1 MKKRDFIILIVLLT
15 FLNGCGYSPVFSKKT
30 SNFAI
35 VELKLSGD
43 RKLNTIINN
52 NLNYYKNLESK
63 KLFSIVVNNNFD
75 KQISSKDT
83 KGNPKTF
90 QIKIS
95 SIIKVK
101 NSNGNISEKIFSK
114 SINYN
119 NKSNKFDL
127 KKYEDET
134 IKNFG
139 NKISEEII
147 IYLQSI

>member
-1 MKKRDFIILIVLLT
+1 MIKKNFILLIIFIF

-30 SNFAI
+30 NFSI
-35 VELKLSGD
+35 IELAVKGD
-43 RKLNTIINN
+43 KKINKIIINKLNNYKGLAAEKSFLVIINN
-52 NLNYYKNLESK
+52 
-63 KLFSIVVNNNFD
+63 KLD
-75 KQISSKDT
+75 KQISSKDS

-90 QIKIS
+90 KINVTS
-95 SIIKVK
+95 KIKVK
-101 NSNGNISEKIFSK
+101 NSNGEIYETMFSK
-114 SINYN
+114 SINYD

-127 KKYEDET
+127 KKYEDEI

>member
-1 MKKRDFIILIVLLT
+1 MIKKNFILLIIFIF

-30 SNFAI
+30 NFSI
-35 VELKLSGD
+35 IELAVSGD
-43 RKLNTIINN
+43 KKINKIIINSLNNYKGSEAERSFLVIINN
-52 NLNYYKNLESK
+52 
-63 KLFSIVVNNNFD
+63 KLD
-75 KQISSKDT
+75 KQISSKDS

-90 QIKIS
+90 KINVTS
-95 SIIKVK
+95 KIKVK
-101 NSNGNISEKIFSK
+101 NSNGEIYETMFSK
-114 SINYN
+114 SINYD

-127 KKYEDET
+127 KKYEDEI

>member
-1 MKKRDFIILIVLLT
+1 MIKKNFILLIIFLF

-30 SNFAI
+30 NFSI
-35 VELKLSGD
+35 IELAVKGD
-43 RKLNTIINN
+43 KKINKIIINKLNNYKGLAAEKSFLVIINN
-52 NLNYYKNLESK
+52 
-63 KLFSIVVNNNFD
+63 KLD
-75 KQISSKDT
+75 KQISSKDS

-90 QIKIS
+90 KINVTS
-95 SIIKVK
+95 KIKVK
-101 NSNGNISEKIFSK
+101 NSNGEIYETMFSK
-114 SINYN
+114 SINYD

>member
-1 MKKRDFIILIVLLT
+1 MIKKNFILLVIIL
-15 FLNGCGYSPVFSKKT
+15 FSLNGCGYSPVFSNKT
-30 SNFAI
+30 NFSI
-35 VELKLSGD
+35 IELAVSGD
-43 RKLNTIINN
+43 KTINKIIINR
-52 NLNYYKNLESK
+52 LNYYKESK
-63 KLFSIVVNNNFD
+63 SEKLFSIIINNKID

-90 QIKIS
+90 RINIIS
-95 SIIKVK
+95 KIKVK
-101 NSNGNISEKIFSK
+101 DSNGKINETTISK

-127 KKYEDET
+127 KKYENET

-139 NKISEEII
+139 NKICEEII

>member
-1 MKKRDFIILIVLLT
+1 MLKKNFILLIIIL
-15 FLNGCGYSPVFSKKT
+15 FSLNGCGYSPVFSNK
-30 SNFAI
+30 SNFSI
-35 VELKLSGD
+35 IELAVSGD
-43 RKLNTIINN
+43 KKKNKIIINR
-52 NLNYYKNLESK
+52 LNFYKESK
-63 KLFSIVVNNNFD
+63 SEKLFSIIINNKID

-90 QIKIS
+90 RINIIS
-95 SIIKVK
+95 KIKVK
-101 NSNGNISEKIFSK
+101 DSNGKINETTISK

-127 KKYEDET
+127 KKYEAEI
-134 IKNFG
+134 IKNFA

>member
-1 MKKRDFIILIVLLT
+1 MMKKNFILLIILLF
-15 FLNGCGYSPVFSKKT
+15 FLNGCGYSPIFSKKT
-30 SNFAI
+30 NFSI
-35 VELKLSGD
+35 VELAVTGD
-43 RKLNTIINN
+43 KKINKIIIGKLNNYKKSRGEKSFSVIISN
-52 NLNYYKNLESK
+52 
-63 KLFSIVVNNNFD
+63 SID
-75 KQISSKDT
+75 KQISSKDP

-90 QIKIS
+90 KINVVS
-95 SIIKVK
+95 KVK
-101 NSNGNISEKIFSK
+101 VSNSKDEINETIFSK

-134 IKNFG
+134 IENFG

>member
-1 MKKRDFIILIVLLT
+1 MIKKNFILLIILL
-15 FLNGCGYSPVFSKKT
+15 FSLNGCGYNPVFSNKINFSIIELAVSGDKKI
-30 SNFAI
+30 NKI
-35 VELKLSGD
+35 IINRLNYYRELKSE
-43 RKLNTIINN
+43 KSFSIIINN
-52 NLNYYKNLESK
+52 SL
-63 KLFSIVVNNNFD
+63 D

-90 QIKIS
+90 RINVIS
-95 SIIKVK
+95 KIKVK
-101 NSNGNISEKIFSK
+101 DSNGEINETIISK
-114 SINYN
+114 SINYD

-127 KKYEDET
+127 KKYENET

>member
-1 MKKRDFIILIVLLT
+1 MIKKNFILLIIFLF

-30 SNFAI
+30 SFSI
-35 VELKLSGD
+35 IELAVNGD
-43 RKLNTIINN
+43 KKINKIIISRLDNYKESKGEKSFSVIINN
-52 NLNYYKNLESK
+52 NL
-63 KLFSIVVNNNFD
+63 D
-75 KQISSKDT
+75 KQISSKDS

-90 QIKIS
+90 KINVTS
-95 SIIKVK
+95 KIKVK
-101 NSNGNISEKIFSK
+101 NSNGEIYETMFSK
-114 SINYN
+114 SINYD

-127 KKYEDET
+127 KKYEAET

>member
-1 MKKRDFIILIVLLT
+1 MIKKNFILLIIFLF

-30 SNFAI
+30 NFSI
-35 VELKLSGD
+35 IELAVNGD
-43 RKLNTIINN
+43 KKINKIIINKLNNYKGLAAEKSFLVIINN
-52 NLNYYKNLESK
+52 
-63 KLFSIVVNNNFD
+63 KLD
-75 KQISSKDT
+75 KQISSKDS

-90 QIKIS
+90 KINVIS
-95 SIIKVK
+95 KIKVK
-101 NSNGNISEKIFSK
+101 NSDGELYETMFSK
-114 SINYN
+114 SINYD

-127 KKYEDET
+127 KKYEAET